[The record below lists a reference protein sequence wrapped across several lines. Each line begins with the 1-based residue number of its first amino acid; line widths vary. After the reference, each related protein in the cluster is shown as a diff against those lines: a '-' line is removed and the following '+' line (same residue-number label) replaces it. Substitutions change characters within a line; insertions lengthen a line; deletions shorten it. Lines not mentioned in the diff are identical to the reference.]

1 MFLDIILWSFILIMQ
16 TYKEVHAM
24 ETQKFSVPN
33 ISCGHCVMTI
43 QRELG
48 EMEGVSKV
56 EGDPSAKEIS
66 VDYDAPATVD
76 KIKSTLKEINYSAE

>member
-1 MFLDIILWSFILIMQ
+1 
-16 TYKEVHAM
+16 
-24 ETQKFSVPN
+24 
-33 ISCGHCVMTI
+33 MTI

-56 EGDPSAKEIS
+56 EGDPNAKEIS

-76 KIKSTLKEINYSAE
+76 KIKSTLKEINYPATE